1 MEKYEK
7 LKEERD
13 HLKLFPVI
21 IKLFIWYLG

>member
-21 IKLFIWYLG
+21 KKLFI